1 MYTYY
6 LFFFLL
12 WQCCL
17 FEFPNLVVI
26 LKCSRRFINFIPHLV
41 ADPSY
46 TFMLVLM
53 TLVFKRNPFVLQ
65 TQTSPPSPT
74 QTFSLFPFLH
84 CVLLLKHPHQFT
96 PINRCSMTLV
106 KGQISSR
113 RKGKEVVSD
122 PSAARNVGEEA
133 VYSELDH
140 SDEEEARHALDSE
153 CSPLID
159 L

>member
-1 MYTYY
+1 
-6 LFFFLL
+6 
-12 WQCCL
+12 
-17 FEFPNLVVI
+17 
-26 LKCSRRFINFIPHLV
+26 
-41 ADPSY
+41 
-46 TFMLVLM
+46 
-53 TLVFKRNPFVLQ
+53 
-65 TQTSPPSPT
+65 
-74 QTFSLFPFLH
+74 
-84 CVLLLKHPHQFT
+84 
-96 PINRCSMTLV
+96 MTLV

-113 RKGKEVVSD
+113 RKGKEVVSN